1 MTALRFS
8 AFVALLATATASPA
22 PSAGS
27 AGERALFG
35 SCYGEACL
43 FGSSTHLFGAPKPTA
58 NASEE
63 KEKDTT
69 TVIPVKA
76 TKTEQL
82 EGANLAFVKTSSTP
96 PATAFINHHPLYASP
111 LN

>member
-8 AFVALLATATASPA
+8 AFLALLATAAATP

-35 SCYGEACL
+35 SSYGEACL
-43 FGSSTHLFGAPKPTA
+43 FGSSSHLFGAPKPA
-58 NASEE
+58 VAKEE
-63 KEKDTT
+63 QDEDTD
-69 TVIPVKA
+69 TVVVPVKA

-82 EGANLAFVKTSSTP
+82 EGAATTTAFVAKASP
-96 PATAFINHHPLYASP
+96 TAFVNHHPLYPSP

>member
-8 AFVALLATATASPA
+8 AFIALLATATASTA

-43 FGSSTHLFGAPKPTA
+43 FGSSTHLFGAPKPAVNA
-58 NASEE
+58 NEE
-63 KEKDTT
+63 QEKDTT
-69 TVIPVKA
+69 TVVPVKA
-76 TKTEQL
+76 TKTEQPD
-82 EGANLAFVKTSSTP
+82 GAAANV
-96 PATAFINHHPLYASP
+96 AFINHHPLYASP